1 MELLTETSTQIRVSE
16 KLPFAWEGQHQ
27 IIAGTC
33 DFGKCLLRREF
44 HDSN

>member
-16 KLPFAWEGQHQ
+16 KLPFALEGQHK

-44 HDSN
+44 HGSN